1 VKYLLILALF
11 AQTRAYS
18 GSIEGHVFNSLTG
31 LPVHKATVVL
41 DASSSPIH
49 LLAETNSEG
58 VFQFTG
64 LPSGNYRLKA
74 NRSGFL
80 ERRASQRVALGQ
92 DEHLSG
98 KDIRIPPQGV
108 ISGRILDADGDPL
121 DAASVRIHKQVYRD
135 GRRSLQAL
143 NVGAT
148 SNDTGEYRISNLSP
162 GRYFLQAIHQKPIAN
177 NHFGDAD
184 APKMIYVPTFYPN
197 AISAEKGLPVEVNV
211 GTVITGVD
219 IQIVKLRQPAL
230 LRVSG
235 KVVGVDASSQAVVS
249 VAMYDADRLLSTST
263 RQPDQGF
270 EFKAP
275 PGQYTMTAELQ
286 SGGAEAYAS
295 STLDVN
301 ADTSNVVLALSPAP
315 QISGK
320 ITVAEGAARIAL
332 ENLALTLRHHSIGF
346 ARYETRPDSAGAF
359 AKAVRPGRYSLE
371 AAIPDGCF
379 WQNLS
384 IGGVEAS
391 MRDFQIQNP
400 TRLEM
405 RLNCTAGK
413 TIANVLD
420 SDGRPA
426 PDSVVCLVPLEEKG
440 ISQKQIASD
449 DGTVHFKSLRPG
461 KYKLY
466 AWDHI
471 DDDLWQDPD
480 FLKNYASQA
489 LEITVG
495 PSETKTPRL
504 TLIRTE

>member
-1 VKYLLILALF
+1 
-11 AQTRAYS
+11 
-18 GSIEGHVFNSLTG
+18 
-31 LPVHKATVVL
+31 
-41 DASSSPIH
+41 
-49 LLAETNSEG
+49 
-58 VFQFTG
+58 
-64 LPSGNYRLKA
+64 
-74 NRSGFL
+74 
-80 ERRASQRVALGQ
+80 
-92 DEHLSG
+92 
-98 KDIRIPPQGV
+98 
-108 ISGRILDADGDPL
+108 
-121 DAASVRIHKQVYRD
+121 
-135 GRRSLQAL
+135 
-143 NVGAT
+143 
-148 SNDTGEYRISNLSP
+148 
-162 GRYFLQAIHQKPIAN
+162 
-177 NHFGDAD
+177 
-184 APKMIYVPTFYPN
+184 
-197 AISAEKGLPVEVNV
+197 
-211 GTVITGVD
+211 
-219 IQIVKLRQPAL
+219 
-230 LRVSG
+230 
-235 KVVGVDASSQAVVS
+235 
-249 VAMYDADRLLSTST
+249 MYDADRLLSTST